1 MNARILQS
9 GAFVIR
15 HAGEFDMRL
24 QMPWWTSL
32 NLPRLIIAGATV
44 VTPVPGSRPLTQ
56 TGMDELNASDLTLG
70 AWGPVG
76 VFASGAWVVIAPFS
90 GRSVV
95 ATVVLPMIMGLWIY
109 SIVIVDR
116 WVRKRQRTS

>member
-1 MNARILQS
+1 MLAS
-9 GAFVIR
+9 
-15 HAGEFDMRL
+15 FDMRL

-32 NLPRLIIAGATV
+32 NLPRLISAGATV
-44 VTPVPGSRPLTQ
+44 VTPVPGSKTLTQ

-76 VFASGAWVVIAPFS
+76 VFASGVWVVIAPFS